1 METLYKEMQERLRY
15 LEAQEENDENR
26 YRIMELT
33 LAIVRTQQLLL
44 ANVSGMFCTC
54 GTKSNELDVN
64 GRCETCGKK
73 LDVMQNYR

>member
-15 LEAQEENDENR
+15 LEAQEKTDENK

-44 ANVSGMFCTC
+44 ANVSGQLATTNICKC
-54 GTKSNELDVN
+54 KKPWGVA
-64 GRCETCGKK
+64 GRCVVCEKPS
-73 LDVMQNYR
+73 